1 MLTEHI
7 DPRFVDLDS
16 WSTGDMI
23 EAMYDGQ
30 LVACAAVRP
39 ALPAINAAVDDAAS
53 ALKRG
58 GRLVYVGAG
67 TSGRIAVQDGAELR
81 PTYDWPNDRI
91 VFVMAGGMQ
100 AVLQSVEGA
109 EDDEAKGAEAIAD
122 AEVNEHDVVIAV
134 AASGT
139 TPFTIGALRCAR
151 ARGALC
157 IAVANNRGA
166 PLFEPAHHRILIETG
181 TEVLAGSTRMQAG
194 TAQKIVLN
202 LFSTAV
208 MVKLGRVYRGLMV
221 SMRASNAKLLRRAEI
236 IVGQIVG
243 CAENDAAKLVERA
256 EGDVKIAILLGLG
269 WDQSDAIEALLKHEG
284 NLRSVIDE
292 LTDDPTRRSQAVSE
306 RNGRAD

>member
-7 DPRFVDLDS
+7 SPRFIDLDS
-16 WSTGDMI
+16 WSTGEMTA
-23 EAMYDGQ
+23 AMHDGQ
-30 LVACAAVRP
+30 LAACAAVKP
-39 ALPAINAAVDDAAS
+39 ALPAINAAVDDAAA

-67 TSGRIAVQDGAELR
+67 TSGRIAIQDGAELR
-81 PTYDWPNDRI
+81 PTYDWPSERL

-100 AVLQSVEGA
+100 AVVESVEGA
-109 EDDEAKGAEAIAD
+109 EDDEASGAEAMTQAD
-122 AEVNEHDVVIAV
+122 VRQNDVVIAV

-139 TPFTIGALRCAR
+139 TPFTMGALRCAG

-166 PLFEPAHHRILIETG
+166 PLFELARHKILIETG

-221 SMRASNAKLLRRAEI
+221 SMRATNAKLLRRAQI
-236 IVGQIVG
+236 IVSQIVG
-243 CAENDAAKLVERA
+243 CDENAAAQFVQRA
-256 EGDVKIAILLGLG
+256 DGDVKIAVLLALG
-269 WDQSDAIEALLKHEG
+269 WEHSDAVDALLRHEG
-284 NLRSVIDE
+284 SLRDVIDE
-292 LTDDPTRRSQAVSE
+292 VTRDPK
-306 RNGRAD
+306 

>member
-7 DPRFVDLDS
+7 SPRFIDLDS
-16 WSTGDMI
+16 WSTGEMTA
-23 EAMYDGQ
+23 AMHDGQ
-30 LVACAAVRP
+30 LAACAAVKP
-39 ALPAINAAVDDAAS
+39 ALPVINAAVDDAAA

-67 TSGRIAVQDGAELR
+67 TSGRIAIQDGAELR
-81 PTYDWPNDRI
+81 PTYDWPSERL

-100 AVLQSVEGA
+100 AMVQSVEGA
-109 EDDEAKGAEAIAD
+109 EDDEASGAEAITQ
-122 AEVNEHDVVIAV
+122 AEIGQNDVVIAV

-139 TPFTIGALRCAR
+139 TPFTVGALRCAG

-166 PLFEPAHHRILIETG
+166 PLFEFARHKILIETG

-221 SMRASNAKLLRRAEI
+221 SMRATNAKLLRRAQI
-236 IVGQIVG
+236 IVSQIVG
-243 CAENDAAKLVERA
+243 CDENAAAQFVQRA
-256 EGDVKIAILLGLG
+256 DGDVKIAVLLALG
-269 WDQSDAIEALLKHEG
+269 WEHGDAVEALLRHEG
-284 NLRSVIDE
+284 SLRGVIDE
-292 LTDDPTRRSQAVSE
+292 LARDPK
-306 RNGRAD
+306 

>member
-7 DPRFVDLDS
+7 SPRFIDLDS
-16 WSTGDMI
+16 WSTGEMTA
-23 EAMYDGQ
+23 AMHDGQ
-30 LVACAAVRP
+30 LAACAAVKP
-39 ALPAINAAVDDAAS
+39 ALPAINAAVDDAAA

-67 TSGRIAVQDGAELR
+67 TSGRIAIQDGAELR
-81 PTYDWPNDRI
+81 PTYDWPSERL

-100 AVLQSVEGA
+100 AVVSSVEGA
-109 EDDEAKGAEAIAD
+109 EDDEASGAEAMTQ
-122 AEVNEHDVVIAV
+122 AEVRQDDVVIAV

-139 TPFTIGALRCAR
+139 TPFTLGALRCAG

-166 PLFEPAHHRILIETG
+166 PLFEFARHRILIETG

-221 SMRASNAKLLRRAEI
+221 SMRATNTKLLRRAQI
-236 IVGQIVG
+236 IVSQIVG
-243 CAENDAAKLVERA
+243 CDENDAAQFVQRA
-256 EGDVKIAILLGLG
+256 DGDVKIAVLLALG
-269 WDQSDAIEALLKHEG
+269 WEHGDAVEALLRHEG
-284 NLRSVIDE
+284 SLRGVIDE
-292 LTDDPTRRSQAVSE
+292 VARESK
-306 RNGRAD
+306 

>member
-1 MLTEHI
+1 MLTEQI
-7 DPRFVDLDS
+7 SPRFVDLDS
-16 WSTGDMI
+16 WSTSDMI

-39 ALPAINAAVDDAAS
+39 ALPTIDAAVDDAVS

-67 TSGRIAVQDGAELR
+67 TSGRIAIQDGAELR
-81 PTYDWPNDRI
+81 PTYDWPSDRT

-100 AVLQSVEGA
+100 ALVESVEGA
-109 EDDEAKGAEAIAD
+109 EDNEAKGAEAIAE
-122 AEVNEHDVVIAV
+122 AGVHQHDVVIAV

-139 TPFTIGALRCAR
+139 TPFTVGALRAAA

-166 PLFEPAHHRILIETG
+166 PLFEFARHRILIETG

-202 LFSTAV
+202 LLSTAV

-236 IVGQIVG
+236 IVSQIVG
-243 CAENDAAKLVERA
+243 CDENDAANFVQRA
-256 EGDVKIAILLGLG
+256 DGDVKIAVLIGLG
-269 WDQSDAIEALLKHEG
+269 WEQTEATEALLKHEG
-284 NLRSVIDE
+284 NLRSVMDE
-292 LTDDPTRRSQAVSE
+292 LA
-306 RNGRAD
+306 

>member
-7 DPRFVDLDS
+7 SPRFVDLDS
-16 WSTGDMI
+16 WSTSDMI

-30 LVACAAVRP
+30 LTACAAVSP
-39 ALPAINAAVDDAAS
+39 ALPAITASVDDAVL

-81 PTYDWPNDRI
+81 PTYDWPSDRI
-91 VFVMAGGMQ
+91 VFVIAGGMQ

-109 EDDEAKGAEAIAD
+109 EDDEAKGAEAIAG
-122 AEVNEHDVVIAV
+122 AEINQDDVVIAV

-139 TPFTIGALRCAR
+139 TPFTMGALRSAG
-151 ARGALC
+151 ATGALT

-166 PLFEPAHHRILIETG
+166 PLFELARHRILIETG

-202 LFSTAV
+202 LFSTAA
-208 MVKLGRVYRGLMV
+208 MVRLGRVYRGLMV

-236 IVGQIVG
+236 IVSQIVG
-243 CAENDAAKLVERA
+243 CGESDAAKFVQRA
-256 EGDVKIAILLGLG
+256 EGDVKIAVLLGLG
-269 WDQSDAIEALLKHEG
+269 WEQTDGIEALLKHEG
-284 NLRSVIDE
+284 NLRAVIDE
-292 LTDDPTRRSQAVSE
+292 MAHDPT
-306 RNGRAD
+306 

>member
-23 EAMYDGQ
+23 EAMYEGQ
-30 LVACAAVRP
+30 LAACTAIRP
-39 ALPAINAAVDDAAS
+39 ALPAINAAVDDAA
-53 ALKRG
+53 AVLKRG

-100 AVLQSVEGA
+100 AVLQSAEGA

-122 AEVNEHDVVIAV
+122 ANIDERDVVMAV

-139 TPFTIGALRCAR
+139 TPFTVGALRCAR
-151 ARGALC
+151 ARAALC

-221 SMRASNAKLLRRAEI
+221 SMRASNAKLLRRAEV
-236 IVGQIVG
+236 IVAQIVG
-243 CAENDAAKLVERA
+243 CDENDAGKLVERA
-256 EGDVKIAILLGLG
+256 EGDVKVAILLGLG
-269 WDQSDAIEALLKHEG
+269 WQQPEAIAALLRHDG

-292 LTDDPTRRSQAVSE
+292 SAHDRT
-306 RNGRAD
+306 G

>member
-7 DPRFVDLDS
+7 SPRFVDLDS
-16 WSTGDMI
+16 WSTSDMI
-23 EAMYDGQ
+23 AAMYDGQ
-30 LVACAAVRP
+30 LAACAAVRP
-39 ALPAINAAVDDAAS
+39 ALPAINAAVDDAVA

-81 PTYDWPNDRI
+81 PTYDWPSDRI

-109 EDDEAKGAEAIAD
+109 EDDEEKAAEAIAES
-122 AEVNEHDVVIAV
+122 EVNEHDVVIAV

-139 TPFTIGALRCAR
+139 TPFTIGALRAAA
-151 ARGALC
+151 ARGAVC

-166 PLFEPAHHRILIETG
+166 PLFELARHRILIETG

-202 LFSTAV
+202 IFSTAV

-221 SMRASNAKLLRRAEI
+221 SMRASNAKLLHRAEV
-236 IVGQIVG
+236 IVSQIVG
-243 CAENDAAKLVERA
+243 CAENDAAEFVQRA
-256 EGDVKIAILLGLG
+256 EGDVKVAVLLGLG
-269 WDQSDAIEALLKHEG
+269 WEQTEAIAALLKHDG
-284 NLRSVIDE
+284 NLRSVINE
-292 LTDDPTRRSQAVSE
+292 LAHDRT
-306 RNGRAD
+306 

>member
-1 MLTEHI
+1 MLTEQISARFI
-7 DPRFVDLDS
+7 DLNS

-39 ALPAINAAVDDAAS
+39 ALPAINAAVDDAVS

-67 TSGRIAVQDGAELR
+67 TSGRIAIQDGTELG
-81 PTYDWPNDRI
+81 PTYDWPSDRI

-100 AVLQSVEGA
+100 AALESVEGA
-109 EDDEAKGAEAIAD
+109 EDNEAKGAEAIAH
-122 AEVNEHDVVIAV
+122 AEVQQHDVVIAV

-139 TPFTIGALRCAR
+139 TPFTVGALRCA
-151 ARGALC
+151 AERGALS
-157 IAVANNRGA
+157 IAVANNQGA
-166 PLFEPAHHRILIETG
+166 PLFELARHRILIETG

-221 SMRASNAKLLRRAEI
+221 SMRASNTKLLRRAEV

-243 CAENDAAKLVERA
+243 CDEKEAAKFVERA
-256 EGDVKIAILLGLG
+256 EGDIKVAVLLGLG
-269 WDQSDAIEALLKHEG
+269 WKQTDAVEALLRHEG
-284 NLRSVIDE
+284 NLRSVIDGSAH
-292 LTDDPTRRSQAVSE
+292 DQR
-306 RNGRAD
+306 

>member
-7 DPRFVDLDS
+7 SPRFVDLDS
-16 WSTGDMI
+16 WSTSDMI
-23 EAMYDGQ
+23 AAMYDGQ
-30 LVACAAVRP
+30 LAACAAVRP
-39 ALPAINAAVDDAAS
+39 ALPAINAAVDDAVA

-81 PTYDWPNDRI
+81 PTYDWPSDRI

-109 EDDEAKGAEAIAD
+109 EDDEEKAAEAIAES
-122 AEVNEHDVVIAV
+122 EVNEHDVVIAV

-139 TPFTIGALRCAR
+139 TPFTIGALRSAA
-151 ARGALC
+151 ARGAVC

-166 PLFEPAHHRILIETG
+166 PLFELARHRILIETG

-202 LFSTAV
+202 IFSTAV

-221 SMRASNAKLLRRAEI
+221 SMRASNAKLLHRAEV
-236 IVGQIVG
+236 IVSQIVG
-243 CAENDAAKLVERA
+243 CAENDAAEFVQRA
-256 EGDVKIAILLGLG
+256 EGDVKVAVLLGLG
-269 WDQSDAIEALLKHEG
+269 WEQTEANDALLKHDG
-284 NLRSVIDE
+284 NLRSVINE
-292 LTDDPTRRSQAVSE
+292 LAHDRT
-306 RNGRAD
+306 

>member
-7 DPRFVDLDS
+7 SPRFIDLDS
-16 WSTGDMI
+16 WSTGEMTA
-23 EAMYDGQ
+23 AMHDGQ
-30 LVACAAVRP
+30 LAACAAVKP
-39 ALPAINAAVDDAAS
+39 ALPAINAAVDDAAA

-81 PTYDWPNDRI
+81 PTYDWPSERL

-100 AVLQSVEGA
+100 AVVQSVEGA
-109 EDDEAKGAEAIAD
+109 EDDEASGAEAMTQ
-122 AEVNEHDVVIAV
+122 AEVRQNDVVIAV

-139 TPFTIGALRCAR
+139 TPFTVGALRCAG

-166 PLFEPAHHRILIETG
+166 PLFELARHRILIETG

-221 SMRASNAKLLRRAEI
+221 SMRATNTKLLRRAQI
-236 IVGQIVG
+236 IVSQIVG
-243 CAENDAAKLVERA
+243 CDENDAAQFVQRA
-256 EGDVKIAILLGLG
+256 DGDVKIAVLLALG
-269 WDQSDAIEALLKHEG
+269 WEHSDAVEALLRHEG
-284 NLRSVIDE
+284 SLRGVIDE
-292 LTDDPTRRSQAVSE
+292 LARDPK
-306 RNGRAD
+306 

>member
-7 DPRFVDLDS
+7 SPRFVDLDS
-16 WSTGDMI
+16 WSTSDMI

-39 ALPAINAAVDDAAS
+39 ALPAINAAVDAAVL
-53 ALKRG
+53 ALNRG

-67 TSGRIAVQDGAELR
+67 TSGRIAVQDGAELG
-81 PTYDWPNDRI
+81 PTYDWPSDRT

-109 EDDEAKGAEAIAD
+109 EDNEAKGAEAIAD
-122 AEVNEHDVVIAV
+122 AGVRENDVVIAV

-139 TPFTIGALRCAR
+139 TPFTIGALCAAA

-166 PLFEPAHHRILIETG
+166 QLFEQASHRILIETG

-221 SMRASNAKLLRRAEI
+221 SMRASNAKLVRRAEV
-236 IVGQIVG
+236 IVSQIVG
-243 CAENDAAKLVERA
+243 CDESDAATFVQRA
-256 EGDVKIAILLGLG
+256 EGDVKIAVLLALG
-269 WDQSDAIEALLKHEG
+269 WEQGDAVEALLRHGG
-284 NLRSVIDE
+284 NLRAVIDE
-292 LTDDPTRRSQAVSE
+292 LTHDRS
-306 RNGRAD
+306 

>member
-1 MLTEHI
+1 MLTERI
-7 DPRFVDLDS
+7 NPRFVDLDS
-16 WSTGDMI
+16 WSTSDMI

-39 ALPAINAAVDDAAS
+39 ALPAINAAVDDAVS

-67 TSGRIAVQDGAELR
+67 TSGRIAIQDGAELR
-81 PTYDWPNDRI
+81 PTYGWPSDRI

-100 AVLQSVEGA
+100 AVLESVEGA
-109 EDDEAKGAEAIAD
+109 EDDEAKGAEAIAS
-122 AEVNEHDVVIAV
+122 AEVHQPDVVTAV

-139 TPFTIGALRCAR
+139 TPFTVGALRSAGE
-151 ARGALC
+151 RGALC

-166 PLFEPAHHRILIETG
+166 PLFELAHHRILIETG

-208 MVKLGRVYRGLMV
+208 MVKLGRVYRGLMIG
-221 SMRASNAKLLRRAEI
+221 MRASNAKLLRRAVV
-236 IVGQIVG
+236 IVSQIVG
-243 CAENDAAKLVERA
+243 CDENDAAEFVQRA
-256 EGDVKIAILLGLG
+256 EGDVKIAVLLGLG
-269 WDQSDAIEALLKHEG
+269 WEKTEAVEALLKHQG
-284 NLRSVIDE
+284 NLRSVIDG
-292 LTDDPTRRSQAVSE
+292 LAQRPTLKE
-306 RNGRAD
+306 DW

>member
-1 MLTEHI
+1 MLTEQI
-7 DPRFVDLDS
+7 SPRFVDLDS
-16 WSTGDMI
+16 WSTGDMV
-23 EAMYDGQ
+23 EALYEGQ

-39 ALPAINAAVDDAAS
+39 ALSTINGAVDDAVS

-67 TSGRIAVQDGAELR
+67 TSGRIAVQDGAELS
-81 PTYDWPNDRI
+81 PTYNWPSDRL
-91 VFVMAGGMQ
+91 VFVMAGGTQ
-100 AVLQSVEGA
+100 ALVESAEGA
-109 EDDEAKGAEAIAD
+109 EDNEAKGTQAIAD
-122 AEVNEHDVVIAV
+122 AEVNQDDVVVAV
-134 AASGT
+134 AASGA
-139 TPFTIGALRCAR
+139 TPFTVGALAAAD
-151 ARGALC
+151 ARGAVS

-166 PLFEPAHHRILIETG
+166 PLFDVARHRILIETG

-243 CAENDAAKLVERA
+243 CDANSAAQFIQRA

-269 WDQSDAIEALLKHEG
+269 WEQTEAIEALIKHEG
-284 NLRSVIDE
+284 NLRSAIGE
-292 LTDDPTRRSQAVSE
+292 LAHEPT
-306 RNGRAD
+306 

>member
-7 DPRFVDLDS
+7 SPRFIDLDS
-16 WSTGDMI
+16 WSTGEMTA
-23 EAMYDGQ
+23 AMHDGQ
-30 LVACAAVRP
+30 LAACAAVKP
-39 ALPAINAAVDDAAS
+39 ALPAINAAVDEAAA

-81 PTYDWPNDRI
+81 PTYDWPSERL

-100 AVLQSVEGA
+100 AMVESVEGA
-109 EDDEAKGAEAIAD
+109 EDDEASGAEAMMQAD
-122 AEVNEHDVVIAV
+122 VRENDVVIAV

-139 TPFTIGALRCAR
+139 TPFTMGALRCAG

-157 IAVANNRGA
+157 VAVANNRGA
-166 PLFEPAHHRILIETG
+166 PLFELARHRILIETG

-221 SMRASNAKLLRRAEI
+221 SMRATNAKLLRRAQI
-236 IVGQIVG
+236 IVSQIVG
-243 CAENDAAKLVERA
+243 CDENAAAQFVQRA
-256 EGDVKIAILLGLG
+256 DGDVKIAVLLALG
-269 WDQSDAIEALLKHEG
+269 WEHSDAIEALLRHEG
-284 NLRSVIDE
+284 SLRDVIDE
-292 LTDDPTRRSQAVSE
+292 VTRDPK
-306 RNGRAD
+306 

>member
-23 EAMYDGQ
+23 QAMYDGQ
-30 LVACAAVRP
+30 LAACAAVRP
-39 ALPAINAAVDDAAS
+39 ALPAINAAVDDAVS

-58 GRLVYVGAG
+58 GRLVYAGAG
-67 TSGRIAVQDGAELR
+67 TSGRIAVQDGAELG
-81 PTYDWPNDRI
+81 PTYDWPADRI

-100 AVLQSVEGA
+100 ALVQSVEGA
-109 EDDEAKGAEAIAD
+109 EDNEAKGAEAIAK
-122 AEVNEHDVVIAV
+122 AEVRPHDVVIAV

-139 TPFTIGALRCAR
+139 TPFTVGALRSAR
-151 ARGALC
+151 ARGALT

-166 PLFEPAHHRILIETG
+166 PLLELARHRIVIETG

-221 SMRASNAKLLRRAEI
+221 SMRASNAKLRRRAEI
-236 IVGQIVG
+236 IVSQIVG
-243 CAENDAAKLVERA
+243 CGENDAAKFVERA
-256 EGDVKIAILLGLG
+256 EGDIKIAILLGLG
-269 WDQSDAIEALLKHEG
+269 WEQAEAREALLKHEG
-284 NLRSVIDE
+284 NLRSVIDRSAH
-292 LTDDPTRRSQAVSE
+292 DPT
-306 RNGRAD
+306 

>member
-1 MLTEHI
+1 MLTEQI
-7 DPRFVDLDS
+7 SPRFVDLDS
-16 WSTGDMI
+16 WSTSDMI
-23 EAMYDGQ
+23 QAMYDGQ

-39 ALPAINAAVDDAAS
+39 ALPAINAAVDDAVS

-67 TSGRIAVQDGAELR
+67 SSGRIAIQDGAELG

-91 VFVMAGGMQ
+91 VFVMAGGIK
-100 AVLQSVEGA
+100 AALQSVEGA
-109 EDDEAKGAEAIAD
+109 EDDEAKGAEAIAN
-122 AEVNEHDVVIAV
+122 AEVQQHDVVIAV

-139 TPFTIGALRCAR
+139 TPFTVGALRAAR
-151 ARGALC
+151 TKGALS

-166 PLFEPAHHRILIETG
+166 PLLELARHRILIETG

-221 SMRASNAKLLRRAEI
+221 SMRASNAKLLRRAKM
-236 IVGQIVG
+236 IVSQIVG
-243 CAENDAAKLVERA
+243 CDENDAAKFVQRA
-256 EGDVKIAILLGLG
+256 EGDVKIAVLLALG
-269 WDQSDAIEALLKHEG
+269 WEQAEAIAALLRHEG
-284 NLRSVIDE
+284 NLRSVIDG
-292 LTDDPTRRSQAVSE
+292 LAHDPT
-306 RNGRAD
+306 